1 MSTIFRRYNIVFTLS
16 VWGLYSTVAFAQS
29 QEVLWERG
37 LFDDKE
43 AYKEAYKN
51 FQKGESLYEQGI
63 YSKALTRYLTA
74 YNFNPNNSKLNMRIG
89 ECYLYSSSKLEAR
102 AYLQK
107 AFELN
112 ERINIS
118 IHLLLGKAQ
127 HLEMEWAQAIKHYG
141 KFINLAQRDDV
152 ERINLA
158 RKRIEECKYGQVMAE
173 QPINVKIEALP
184 DPVNSKFAE
193 YHPLISAD
201 EAVMY
206 FTSRRENTTG
216 GNRDLNYDVYYEDVY
231 KTSQK
236 DGIWDEPEGI
246 GPEVNTA
253 FHDATVGLSPD
264 GQQLFI
270 FKDDVGDGNIYYCEL
285 DGDKWSAPVKL
296 NEHINSEFNEATA
309 CFSFDGMTIYFV
321 SDRPGGFGQNDIYIA
336 KKGEDGDWGV
346 PKNLGASINTVYN
359 EDAVFMHPDGKTLYF
374 SSEGHANMG
383 GHDIFQSVYDSEAD
397 TWSTPGNM
405 GYPINSTDDDVF
417 FVLSASGERGYYSSI
432 KNDGLGEK
440 DIYMITF
447 PDEDA
452 KPELTLVKGVVI
464 DKATGRPIYAD
475 IEVIDNEK
483 NEVVARSKSNKLTG
497 EYLFSLPSGKDY
509 GVTVTADRYFFHS
522 ENINVPESSPYYELL
537 RDIGLSKIREGKSIV
552 LNFLYFEYDKS
563 TLSEQSII
571 ELDRVLDLMNT
582 NTNLIIEIAGHTD
595 NMGTQDYNMQLSK
608 RRAQAVVNWLASK
621 NIDMEKMT
629 ANGYGFSKPIETND
643 TEEGRAKN
651 RRTEFVVLEYEEPAL
666 AKGAKNPPRQ
676 PEIESRSEVV
686 VAIKDAVEARPIPE
700 TIVPQDENP
709 PADNEIVVVI
719 KDADNRI
726 PIPETVVQQ
735 DEESLADID
744 IESPATEIVTAP
756 KELSQA
762 DSQTLTDGDDLVQSG
777 SNGELSPTPEPE
789 VSEPDPN
796 DEVID
801 PMMDL
806 VVLRQFSSYKPNYYS
821 NNSIEV
827 DPIMPEGVVYRIQI
841 GSFSKLP
848 EGDRLKALYPITA
861 MKLDNG
867 LFRCSVGEF
876 RTYKEAKLTQKK
888 VRATGF
894 SDAFLIAFYNQEK
907 IPVSKAINLE

>member
-1 MSTIFRRYNIVFTLS
+1 MGTIFRRYNIVFTLF
-16 VWGLYSTVAFAQS
+16 VWSLYSTAAFAQS
-29 QEVLWERG
+29 QDVPWDRG

-51 FQKGESLYEQGI
+51 FQKGESLYGQGI
-63 YSKALTRYLTA
+63 YSKALTHYLTA
-74 YNFNPNNSKLNMRIG
+74 HNFNPNNSETNMRIG
-89 ECYLYSSSKLEAR
+89 ECYLYSSSKLR
-102 AYLQK
+102 ASTYLQK
-107 AFELN
+107 ALELN
-112 ERINIS
+112 EKINIS
-118 IHLLLGKAQ
+118 IYLLLGKAQ
-127 HLEMEWAQAIKHYG
+127 HLEMGWAQAMEYYG

-173 QPINVKIEALP
+173 KPINVKIEALP
-184 DPVNSKFAE
+184 DPINSQFAE

-216 GNRDLNYDVYYEDVY
+216 GNRDLNYDIYYEDVY

-236 DGIWDEPEGI
+236 DGIWDEPKGI

-285 DGDKWSAPVKL
+285 DGDKWSTPVKL

-321 SDRPGGFGQNDIYIA
+321 SDRPGGFGQNDIYVA

-346 PKNLGASINTVYN
+346 PKNLGASVNTVYN

-374 SSEGHANMG
+374 SSEGHTNMG

-397 TWSTPGNM
+397 TWSIPGNM

-432 KNDGLGEK
+432 KKDGLGEK

-464 DKATGRPIYAD
+464 DKATGKPIYAD
-475 IEVIDNEK
+475 IEVVDNEK

-497 EYLFSLPSGKDY
+497 EYLFSLPSGRDY
-509 GVTVTADRYFFHS
+509 GVTVTADGYFFHS
-522 ENINVPESSPYYELL
+522 ENIDIPESNPYHELL
-537 RDIGLSKIREGKSIV
+537 RDIGLSKIGKGKSIV

-571 ELDRVLDLMNT
+571 ELERVLDLMTT
-582 NTNLIIEIAGHTD
+582 NTNLKIEIAGHTD
-595 NMGTQDYNMQLSK
+595 NMGTEEYNMQLSR
-608 RRAQAVVNWLASK
+608 RRAQAVVDWLISK
-621 NIDMEKMT
+621 NIDKAKMT
-629 ANGYGFSKPIETND
+629 AKGYGVSMPVETND

-651 RRTEFVVLEYEEPAL
+651 RRTEFVVLEYVAPAV
-666 AKGAKNPPRQ
+666 AEGSVDPPRQ
-676 PEIESRSEVV
+676 PELESRSEIAVT
-686 VAIKDAVEARPIPE
+686 IKDS
-700 TIVPQDENP
+700 
-709 PADNEIVVVI
+709 DN
-719 KDADNRI
+719 DI
-726 PIPETVVQQ
+726 PIPGIAVQQ
-735 DEESLADID
+735 DEEPPADTDND
-744 IESPATEIVTAP
+744 IEPPVTEIVTEP
-756 KELSQA
+756 EEQSQA
-762 DSQTLTDGDDLVQSG
+762 DSQTLAYADDLVQAESD
-777 SNGELSPTPEPE
+777 EVPSPTPEPE
-789 VSEPDPN
+789 LSDPDPN
-796 DEVID
+796 DEVPD
-801 PMMDL
+801 PTPKL
-806 VVLRQFSSYKPNYYS
+806 VALRQFSSSKLNYYS
-821 NNSIEV
+821 TNSIEV
-827 DPIMPEGVVYRIQI
+827 DPIMPEGVVYRVQI

-848 EGDRLKALYPITA
+848 GGNRLNALYPVTA
-861 MKLDNG
+861 MKLNNG

-876 RTYKEAKLTQKK
+876 RTYKEAKVTQKE

-894 SDAFLIAFYNQEK
+894 LDAFLIAFYNGEK